1 MSTVTDAEIN
11 ALLTDISKRL
21 NVDVSTCDP
30 KLLSS
35 LQVELRFER
44 GKAMSGRY
52 DLPHPDVYAAALNEV
67 KAAI

>member
-21 NVDVSTCDP
+21 NIDVSTCDP
-30 KLLSS
+30 ELLNS

-44 GKAMSGRY
+44 GKAMSRRY
-52 DLPHPDVYAAALNEV
+52 GLPHPDVYAAALNEV